1 MTRRNRREWRAAL
14 IVASLVVV
22 FLLTAFLAVR
32 GLTVAVYHRATA
44 EQVVRDWA
52 RVAADELARRAEAQ
66 AGFYG
71 TYPVLLS
78 LAAADRLTPPAAL
91 AAAAATAEERRN
103 ARLVRLTFR
112 FAAGHSA
119 ADSGELATSAPLP
132 AGVDAWLRR
141 ELAALA
147 AAPPPPGERRPFHD
161 EPAGGA
167 RRTFVYTIPPAGG
180 RIDGFEVD
188 TGALSPFV
196 ELALAGDPLLPA
208 SLAAG
213 AIGNDALAVRV
224 TAPGGREL
232 YRSRAGFAGTL
243 PVRRAVADGLLAGS
257 TVELGFAPAAAR
269 LLVFGGVPQPTV
281 AIYVVPLV
289 LAAALLLT
297 AILQLRRER
306 ALARLRSEFVASVS
320 HELRTPLTQI
330 RMFAETLLLERVRS
344 PAEARRSLAVIDQEA
359 RRLTHLVENLLQF
372 SRGERGTLRVAPR
385 RLDFAALAR
394 ETIDGF
400 APIAAAR
407 AVRITAAL
415 PEEAPATADEDA
427 LRQVLLN
434 LLDNAVKYGPPGQ
447 EVVVAV
453 ETPPA
458 RVRLSVDDQGPGVPA
473 GERQRVFRRFER
485 LPRERAGAVAGA
497 GIGLAVVA
505 ELAALH
511 GGRAWV
517 EEGTRGGARF
527 VVELPAEGA

>member
-1 MTRRNRREWRAAL
+1 MLPAMARPERPGWRTAL
-14 IVASLVVV
+14 IVASLVAT
-22 FLLTAFLAVR
+22 FLLTAFLALP
-32 GLTVAVYHRATA
+32 GLTAAVYHRATA
-44 EQVVRDWA
+44 ERVVRDWA
-52 RVAADELARRAEAQ
+52 RVAAGELGRRAEAQ

-71 TYPVLLS
+71 TYPVLLA
-78 LAAADRLTPPAAL
+78 LAAADRLPPPGAL

-112 FAAGHSA
+112 YAAAG
-119 ADSGELATSAPLP
+119 GGLETSEPLP
-132 AGVDAWLRR
+132 PDLHNWLRR
-141 ELAALA
+141 ALAALA
-147 AAPPPPGERRPFHD
+147 AAPPPPGERRPLHGT
-161 EPAGGA
+161 AGGA
-167 RRTFVYTIPPAGG
+167 ERTFVYAVGAAGD

-188 TGALSPFV
+188 TGALGPFV
-196 ELALAGDPLLPA
+196 ALALASGPLLPT

-213 AIGNDALAVRV
+213 EITNEALFVRV
-224 TAPGGREL
+224 TARGGGAL
-232 YRSRAGFAGTL
+232 HRSGGAFDPALGVRL
-243 PVRRAVADGLLAGS
+243 PIADGLLRGIS
-257 TVELGFAPAAAR
+257 IELSFFPDTAR
-269 LLVFGGVPQPTV
+269 LLVFGGVPRP
-281 AIYVVPLV
+281 AAALYLVPLV
-289 LAAALLLT
+289 LAASLLLT

-344 PAEARRSLAVIDQEA
+344 PAEGRRSLAVIDQEA

-385 RLDFAALAR
+385 PLDVAALAR
-394 ETIDGF
+394 ATIDAF

-407 AVRITAAL
+407 GVRITAHL
-415 PEEAPATADEDA
+415 PAAAVAAADEDA

-434 LLDNAVKYGPPGQ
+434 LLDNAVKYGPSGQ

-453 ETPPA
+453 ETPPG
-458 RVRLSVDDQGPGVPA
+458 RVRLSVDDQGPGVPPR
-473 GERQRVFRRFER
+473 ERRRIFRRFVR

-505 ELAALH
+505 ELVALH
-511 GGRAWV
+511 RGGAWV

-527 VVELPAEGA
+527 AVELPAEGAA